1 MKKVIALATGLLLT
15 TSAFASTVS
24 YSENATLNAGTF
36 ASKAAAY
43 DAGFDLTESLQ
54 ALTSAKLAKELP
66 NTWAYSSVRDVRI
79 DDAKVMVE
87 PVASARGEIQYRA
100 VVDVD
105 YHFSA
110 HESN

>member
-1 MKKVIALATGLLLT
+1 MKKAIALATGLLMT
-15 TSAFASTVS
+15 TSAFAATVS
-24 YSENATLNAGTF
+24 HDENTTLNAGTF

-54 ALTSAKLAKELP
+54 TLTPAKLARELP

-79 DDAKVMVE
+79 DDAKVIVE
-87 PVASARGEIQYRA
+87 PVASTRGEIQYRA
-100 VVDVD
+100 IVDLD